1 MRPGKDATI
10 LALALMVPRAL
21 EAAEKLKAEHGID
34 CEVVDVRSLVPLD
47 TQTILGSVARTH
59 RLFTVEENPR
69 LCGWGAEI
77 VSIVADEAFYDLDG
91 PPVRITTP
99 HIPLPAADILEDIA
113 LPTVDRIVDRVRRSM
128 QVVSPHERQR
138 HAGRQSAR
146 LAPRMI
152 ASLIRGAETRIIGN
166 VPCTKIFSP
175 TSRPI
180 CGSAANGANPPTAAA
195 STCSIRRPR
204 TRSPRSRARPSRTPR
219 PRSMPRATPSR
230 AGPRSKPRE
239 RAEILRKSFEL
250 IMRDAER
257 LAKLITIENG
267 KALSDSRGEVAY
279 AAEFFRW
286 YAEEAVRNIGEV
298 SRAPASGAR
307 IVVQHKPAGVAVLV
321 TPWNFP
327 AAMATRKIGPALAAG
342 CPVVLKPA
350 SDTPLTMLAL
360 MPILEE
366 AGVPAGVVN
375 VIPSRSSGKV
385 VSAMLHDPRVRV
397 VSFTGSTEVG
407 RKLLHEAADNVV
419 KPAMELGGNAP
430 FIVFEDA
437 DIDAAIE
444 GAMIAK
450 MRNMGEACTSA
461 NRFYVHEKVHDEFAK
476 KLTAK
481 MAALKVGNG
490 LDDGVTV
497 GPLVNADAKKKVIE
511 LVDDAVGKGA
521 KVLTGGK
528 SPTGP
533 GHFYPPTVLDAVPD
547 GAKMLNEEIFG
558 PVAAI
563 QTFKSEG
570 EVIKRANDTEYGL
583 VAYLYTKDMSRGM
596 RVSEQLD
603 FGMIGLNR
611 GLVSDPAAPFGG
623 MKQSGIGREG
633 AHEGLMEF
641 LETQYIS
648 VTW

>member
-1 MRPGKDATI
+1 MAMYDNLLANVPTDLWIGGQWRKSSDGGRFDVIDPATENKV
-10 LALALMVPRAL
+10 A
-21 EAAEKLKAEHGID
+21 
-34 CEVVDVRSLVPLD
+34 
-47 TQTILGSVARTH
+47 SVAS
-59 RLFTVEENPR
+59 
-69 LCGWGAEI
+69 A
-77 VSIVADEAFYDLDG
+77 
-91 PPVRITTP
+91 
-99 HIPLPAADILEDIA
+99 
-113 LPTVDRIVDRVRRSM
+113 TVDD
-128 QVVSPHERQR
+128 
-138 HAGRQSAR
+138 A
-146 LAPRMI
+146 
-152 ASLIRGAETRIIGN
+152 
-166 VPCTKIFSP
+166 K
-175 TSRPI
+175 
-180 CGSAANGANPPTAAA
+180 AALDAAQA
-195 STCSIRRPR
+195 AFPGW
-204 TRSPRSRARPSRTPR
+204 A
-219 PRSMPRATPSR
+219 AK
-230 AGPRSKPRE
+230 KPRE
-239 RAEILRKSFEL
+239 RGEILRKSYEL

-286 YAEEAVRNIGEV
+286 YAEEAVRNIGQNSV
-298 SRAPASGAR
+298 APGSGAR
-307 IVVQHKPAGVAVLV
+307 ILVHHKPAGLAVLV

-360 MPILEE
+360 MPILQE

-407 RKLLHEAADNVV
+407 RKLLHEAADNIV

-430 FIVFEDA
+430 FIVFDDA
-437 DIDAAIE
+437 DIDAAID

-450 MRNMGEACTSA
+450 MRNMGEACTAA
-461 NRFYVHEKVHDEFAK
+461 NRFYVHEKVQDEFTK

-481 MAALKVGNG
+481 MSGLKMGNG
-490 LDDGVTV
+490 LDDGVAL
-497 GPLVNADAKKKVIE
+497 GPLVNKDGLDKVIE
-511 LVDDAVGKGA
+511 LVDDAVKKGA

-528 SPTGP
+528 APGGP
-533 GHFYPPTVLDAVPD
+533 GFFYPATVLTNVSDD
-547 GAKMLNEEIFG
+547 SKMLNEEIFG
-558 PVAAI
+558 PVASI
-563 QTFKSEG
+563 QTFKSDD
-570 EVIKRANDTEYGL
+570 EVITRANDTEYGL
-583 VAYLYTKDMSRGM
+583 VAYLYTKDLSRGM
-596 RVSEQLD
+596 RVSEKLD

-623 MKQSGIGREG
+623 VKQSGLGREG

>member
-1 MRPGKDATI
+1 
-10 LALALMVPRAL
+10 
-21 EAAEKLKAEHGID
+21 
-34 CEVVDVRSLVPLD
+34 
-47 TQTILGSVARTH
+47 
-59 RLFTVEENPR
+59 
-69 LCGWGAEI
+69 
-77 VSIVADEAFYDLDG
+77 
-91 PPVRITTP
+91 
-99 HIPLPAADILEDIA
+99 
-113 LPTVDRIVDRVRRSM
+113 
-128 QVVSPHERQR
+128 
-138 HAGRQSAR
+138 
-146 LAPRMI
+146 
-152 ASLIRGAETRIIGN
+152 
-166 VPCTKIFSP
+166 
-175 TSRPI
+175 
-180 CGSAANGANPPTAAA
+180 
-195 STCSIRRPR
+195 
-204 TRSPRSRARPSRTPR
+204 
-219 PRSMPRATPSR
+219 
-230 AGPRSKPRE
+230 
-239 RAEILRKSFEL
+239 
-250 IMRDAER
+250 
-257 LAKLITIENG
+257 
-267 KALSDSRGEVAY
+267 
-279 AAEFFRW
+279 
-286 YAEEAVRNIGEV
+286 
-298 SRAPASGAR
+298 
-307 IVVQHKPAGVAVLV
+307 VVQHKPAGIAVLV

-385 VSAMLHDPRVRV
+385 VSTMLHDPRVRV

-430 FIVFEDA
+430 FLVFEDA
-437 DIDAAIE
+437 DIDAAID

-461 NRFYVHEKVHDEFAK
+461 NRFYVHEKVHAEFAK
-476 KLTAK
+476 KLAAK

-490 LDDGVTV
+490 LDDGVMV

-511 LVDDAVGKGA
+511 LVEDAVGKGA

-528 SPTGP
+528 SPSGP
-533 GHFYPPTVLDAVPD
+533 GHFYPPTVLDGVPD
-547 GAKMLNEEIFG
+547 GAMMLREEIFG

-563 QTFKSEG
+563 QTFTSEG

-583 VAYLYTKDMSRGM
+583 VAYLYTKDLSRGM